1 MARSKYAFGIFIAIL
16 AFLHLALHVGVGLEE
31 SAPDLMAVATL
42 LAARRLRAVSATLLG
57 LLLGLIEDAL
67 ALVSFGASAVALA
80 VVAFLGVRS
89 RDLFEGDSMLFVA
102 VYLFLGK
109 WLRDV
114 IQVALSAAE
123 WNTLLID
130 SPIAALYAALAGLV
144 ALGVYRA
151 VTGER

>member
-16 AFLHLALHVGVGLEE
+16 AILHLALHVGAGLKE
-31 SAPDLMAVATL
+31 SAPDLMTVAVL
-42 LAARRLRAVSATLLG
+42 LAARRLRATTATLLG

-102 VYLFLGK
+102 AYVFLGK
-109 WLRDV
+109 WLRDA
-114 IQVALSAAE
+114 IQVALSPAE
-123 WNTLLID
+123 WNTLLTG
-130 SPIAALYAALAGLV
+130 SPVAALYAAGAGLV
-144 ALGVYRA
+144 ALGIYRA